1 MKLSIVLPIH
11 NEYEN
16 LNSLLTEWYK
26 ELKKI
31 SHISFEFV
39 LVEDGSTDGTKE
51 LIKKLENVYPIL
63 NLSSEKKRG
72 YTRAVLDGITSSS
85 GDYILCTD
93 SDNQIKVKSLIDN
106 ISKLPEE
113 NFFLIGYRNPR
124 RDPINRI
131 IYSKLF
137 KTLHIIL
144 FKTKLKDP
152 SCPFVIGKKETFNLL
167 PKNLLNMMTEG
178 FWWGFIAT
186 CSKMK
191 VGLREVSIEH
201 FGRENGVAS
210 YGLLKLPGIILRNTI
225 GLFKIRFSKIN
236 DKKNFK
242 N

>member
-1 MKLSIVLPIH
+1 MKISIVLPIH

-16 LNSLLTEWYK
+16 LNSLLKEWNK
-26 ELKKI
+26 ELEKI
-31 SHISFEFV
+31 SNISFEFV

-51 LIKKLENVYPIL
+51 LIKKLENIYPII

-72 YTRAVLDGITSSS
+72 YTKAVLDGIASSK

-93 SDNQIKVKSLIDN
+93 SDNQIKVKSLVDN
-106 ISKLPEE
+106 IGKLPEE
-113 NFFLIGYRNPR
+113 NFFLVGYRNPR

-137 KTLHIIL
+137 KFLHIIL
-144 FKTKLKDP
+144 FNTKLKDP
-152 SCPFVIGKKETFNLL
+152 SCPFVIGKTETYNLL
-167 PKNLLNMMTEG
+167 PKTLLNKMNEG

-191 VGLREVSIEH
+191 VGLSEVSIEH
-201 FGRENGVAS
+201 FARKSGVPG

-225 GLFKIRFSKIN
+225 GLFKIKFSKIN
-236 DKKNFK
+236 D
-242 N
+242 

>member
-1 MKLSIVLPIH
+1 MKISIVLPIH

-16 LNSLLTEWYK
+16 LNLLLSEWNE

-31 SHISFEFV
+31 THISFEFV

-51 LIKKLENVYPIL
+51 LIKKLEDIYPIL
-63 NLSSEKKRG
+63 NLSSKKKRG
-72 YTRAVLDGITSSS
+72 YTRAVLDGIASSN

-93 SDNQIKVKSLIDN
+93 SDNQIKVKSLVDN

-137 KTLHIIL
+137 KVLHIIL

-152 SCPFVIGKKETFNLL
+152 SCPFVIGKKKTFDLL
-167 PKNLLNMMTEG
+167 PPNFLNMMTEG

-191 VGLREVSIEH
+191 IGLREVSIEH
-201 FGRENGVAS
+201 FARKSGVAS
-210 YGLLKLPGIILRNTI
+210 YGFLKLPGIILRNTI
-225 GLFKIRFSKIN
+225 GLFKIKLSKIN
-236 DKKNFK
+236 DKKNF
-242 N
+242 

>member
-1 MKLSIVLPIH
+1 MKISIVLPIH

-16 LNSLLTEWYK
+16 LKSLLKEWNK
-26 ELKKI
+26 ELEKI

-51 LIKKLENVYPIL
+51 LIKKLENIYPII

-72 YTRAVLDGITSSS
+72 YTKAVLDGIASSN

-106 ISKLPEE
+106 ISKLPAE
-113 NFFLIGYRNPR
+113 NSFLVGYRNPR

-137 KTLHIIL
+137 KFLHIIL

-152 SCPFVIGKKETFNLL
+152 SCPFVIGKTETYNLL
-167 PKNLLNMMTEG
+167 PKILLNKMTEG

-191 VGLREVSIEH
+191 VRLSEVSIEH
-201 FGRENGVAS
+201 FARKSGVPS
-210 YGLLKLPGIILRNTI
+210 YGFLKLPGIILRNTI
-225 GLFKIRFSKIN
+225 GLFKIKFSKIN
-236 DKKNFK
+236 DENNF
-242 N
+242 

>member
-1 MKLSIVLPIH
+1 MKVSIVLPIH

-16 LNSLLTEWYK
+16 LSLLLSEWSE

-31 SHISFEFV
+31 THISFEFV

-51 LIKKLENVYPIL
+51 LIKKLEDIYPIL
-63 NLSSEKKRG
+63 NLSSKKKRG
-72 YTRAVLDGITSSS
+72 YTRAVLDGIASSN

-93 SDNQIKVKSLIDN
+93 SDNQIKVKSLVDN

-137 KTLHIIL
+137 KVLHIIL

-152 SCPFVIGKKETFNLL
+152 SCPFVIGKKKTFDLL
-167 PKNLLNMMTEG
+167 PPNFLNMMTEG

-191 VGLREVSIEH
+191 IGLREVSIEH
-201 FGRENGVAS
+201 FARKSGVAS
-210 YGLLKLPGIILRNTI
+210 YGFLKLPGIILRNTI
-225 GLFKIRFSKIN
+225 GLFKIKLSKIN
-236 DKKNFK
+236 DKKNF
-242 N
+242 

>member
-1 MKLSIVLPIH
+1 MKISIVLPIH

-16 LNSLLTEWYK
+16 LNLLLSEWNE

-31 SHISFEFV
+31 THISFEFV

-51 LIKKLENVYPIL
+51 LIKKLEDIYPII
-63 NLSSEKKRG
+63 NLSSKKKRG
-72 YTRAVLDGITSSS
+72 YTRAVLDGIASSN

-93 SDNQIKVKSLIDN
+93 SDNQIKVKSLVDN

-113 NFFLIGYRNPR
+113 NFFLIGCRNPR

-137 KTLHIIL
+137 KVLHIIL

-152 SCPFVIGKKETFNLL
+152 SCPFVIGKKKTFDLL
-167 PKNLLNMMTEG
+167 PPNFLNMMTEG

-191 VGLREVSIEH
+191 IGFREVSIEH
-201 FGRENGVAS
+201 FARKSGVAS
-210 YGLLKLPGIILRNTI
+210 YGFFKLPGIILRNTI
-225 GLFKIRFSKIN
+225 GLFKIKFSKIN
-236 DKKNFK
+236 GKKNF
-242 N
+242 